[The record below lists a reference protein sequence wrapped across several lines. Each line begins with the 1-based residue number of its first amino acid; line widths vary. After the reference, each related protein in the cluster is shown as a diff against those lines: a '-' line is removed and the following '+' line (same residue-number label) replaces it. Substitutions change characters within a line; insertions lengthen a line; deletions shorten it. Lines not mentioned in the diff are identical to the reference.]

1 MMVIVEAPK
10 GKVMQ
15 RSFGPKVRCIMQD
28 EADNNIFGSRPR

>member
-15 RSFGPKVRCIMQD
+15 RSFGPKVKCIMQD
-28 EADNNIFGSRPR
+28 GADDNIFSSWPR